1 MQIEDW
7 DHLRYFLGVIDA
19 GSVSAAARA
28 MAVEHSTVAR
38 RIDALEKNLGLRLFD
53 RLPRGWQLTLEGS
66 ALVDPARRLQAD
78 VHALLRAADAEFPL
92 TGPVRVSAPPAL
104 ASCMLARALPAALAP
119 YPGIGLEIIGEAHH
133 ADVLRRETD
142 IALRFRRPVMPQL
155 AVKMLTTVGYA
166 LYARAGYDA
175 GRSEDAWEFLGFD
188 SSLRD
193 TPHAAWLE
201 CFAGK
206 RRFAMRSND
215 LSVLAQAAL
224 EGHGIAIL
232 PTYVARH
239 APDLVRLP
247 VHCEVSRN
255 LWLVMHED
263 VRRSPRV
270 RATADALIAVFDA
283 AAADFQT
290 A

>member
-1 MQIEDW
+1 MHIEDW

-28 MAVEHSTVAR
+28 LAVEHTTVAR

-66 ALVDPARRLQAD
+66 ALVDPARRIEAQ
-78 VHALLRAADAEFPL
+78 VHALLRAAEAELPL
-92 TGPVRVSAPPAL
+92 AGPVRVSAPPAL
-104 ASCMLARALPAALAP
+104 ASCVLSRALPAALAP
-119 YPGIGLEIIGEAHH
+119 YPGIALEIIGEAHH

-142 IALRFRRPVMPQL
+142 IALRFRRPDMPQA
-155 AVKMLTTVGYA
+155 AVKMLATVRYA
-166 LYARAGYDA
+166 LYACPGYSSGRA
-175 GRSEDAWEFLGFD
+175 EDAWEFLGFD
-188 SSLRD
+188 SSLRH

-201 CFAGK
+201 DFAGQ
-206 RRFAMRSND
+206 RRVAMRSND
-215 LSVLAQAAL
+215 LSALAQAAR
-224 EGHGIAIL
+224 EGHGIALL

-239 APDLVRLP
+239 TPGLARLP
-247 VHCEVSRN
+247 VECEVSRD

-270 RATADALIAVFDA
+270 RATADALIAVFADA
-283 AAADFQT
+283 GFQSLE
-290 A
+290 